1 MSKERQIPLQYDMF
15 TGEPVDNRTEAQ
27 KKRDRERE
35 KPQQTE
41 MFASREVAQF
51 GVNSRPLIELS
62 SHTKLTLISE
72 DPRTEEEIEADRQ
85 RAAEELTHQM
95 FARNPELYNRE
106 EAEAP
111 ATMDL
116 ALIPQPVVALVVYGY
131 LEEIL
136 LPFDRA
142 L

>member
-1 MSKERQIPLQYDMF
+1 MPLQYDMF

-27 KKRDRERE
+27 KKRDRKRE

-72 DPRTEEEIEADRQ
+72 DPRTEEEVEADRQ
-85 RAAEELTHQM
+85 RAAEEQTHQM
-95 FARNPELYNRE
+95 FAENPELYNRE
-106 EAEAP
+106 EEAP
-111 ATMDL
+111 ATMAL
-116 ALIPQPVVALVVYGY
+116 ALIPRETVTLVVYGY

-136 LPFDRA
+136 A
-142 L
+142 LSRRVF